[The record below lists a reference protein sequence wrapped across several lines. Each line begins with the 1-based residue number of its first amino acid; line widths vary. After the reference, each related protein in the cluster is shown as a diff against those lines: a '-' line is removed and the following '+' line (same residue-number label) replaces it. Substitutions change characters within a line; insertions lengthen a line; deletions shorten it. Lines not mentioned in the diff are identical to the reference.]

1 MVIFH
6 SETREYKQLFDSIP
20 SSQLNSRPPTS
31 RTMDHEK
38 DIQIIPPYAALQ
50 PRKKQRSPFA
60 SVKMMLSSFK
70 KTLMLLTC
78 VLMFF
83 VYLKFPTGRFK
94 QLQQRILNKDPEIV
108 IILAANEGGG
118 VLKWKGAQEW
128 SVERSSINNKK
139 YYANKHGYGL
149 TIKDMTIKR
158 RYSHEWRESWEKVD
172 ILKQTMRQFPNTK
185 WFWWLDLHTYI
196 IEPQLS
202 LEEHIFNNLN
212 NLTYRITNEKDF
224 NPLNLDLNIPY
235 ADYKNSPVEML
246 ITQDCGGFNLGSFL
260 IKKSP
265 WSELL
270 LDIWWDPAFYEQM
283 HMIWEHKEQDA
294 FETLYRTQP
303 WIRERIGFLPLKSI
317 NAFPPGAC
325 SDKADD
331 PQFFY
336 NENDRDFV
344 VNMAGCE
351 WGRDCWAEMEY
362 YKSVDR
368 RLHKK
373 PWYKFW

>member
-1 MVIFH
+1 M
-6 SETREYKQLFDSIP
+6 S
-20 SSQLNSRPPTS
+20 
-31 RTMDHEK
+31 EK
-38 DIQIIPPYAALQ
+38 DIQIIPPYALNPKRRRNGRVRFIASSIRRLLPVVLTVAVLVLYALFPKGKITQ
-50 PRKKQRSPFA
+50 LRQK
-60 SVKMMLSSFK
+60 
-70 KTLMLLTC
+70 LLH
-78 VLMFF
+78 
-83 VYLKFPTGRFK
+83 
-94 QLQQRILNKDPEIV
+94 KDPEVV

-139 YYANKHGYGL
+139 YYTNRHGYGL

-158 RYSHEWRESWEKVD
+158 RYSHEWRELWEKVD
-172 ILKQTMRQFPNTK
+172 ILKQTMRQFPDLQ

-196 IEPQLS
+196 IEPQRS
-202 LEEHIFNNLN
+202 LQEHIFNHLN
-212 NLTYRITNEKDF
+212 NLTYRITGPNDF

-235 ADYKNSPVEML
+235 VDLKNSPVEML
-246 ITQDCGGFNLGSFL
+246 ITQDCGGFNLGLFL
-260 IKKSP
+260 IKKSE
-265 WSELL
+265 WLELL

-294 FETLYRTQP
+294 LETLFRTQP

-336 NENDRDFV
+336 NEKDRDFV

-373 PWYKFW
+373 PWWKFW